1 MTVDAPIQT
10 RPLWQR
16 MAEAIEG
23 QPFYLSRN
31 DRISAYLR
39 AGILLGRITVPDFIE
54 ADALAVENEKERRA
68 KNT

>member
-1 MTVDAPIQT
+1 MIVSPIRD

-23 QPFYLSRN
+23 QPYYLNRN

-39 AGILLGRITVPDFIE
+39 AGIKLGKIAIPDFIE
-54 ADALAVENEKERRA
+54 ADATAREYEQERR
-68 KNT
+68 KNNS

>member
-1 MTVDAPIQT
+1 MIVSPIRD

-23 QPFYLSRN
+23 QPYYLNRN

-39 AGILLGRITVPDFIE
+39 AGIKLGKIAIPDFIE
-54 ADALAVENEKERRA
+54 ADAIACEHEKERRK
-68 KNT
+68 KNS

>member
-1 MTVDAPIQT
+1 MMEASTIRE

-23 QPFYLSRN
+23 QPYYLNRN

-39 AGILLGRITVPDFIE
+39 AGIKLGKIAIPDFIE
-54 ADALAVENEKERRA
+54 ADATAREHEQERRRQ
-68 KNT
+68 NS